1 MSSAASLRND
11 DAPPADYVAAKRIVI
26 SGSMAFAGQ
35 MREIKDQLDILNVPA
50 VVPDDVDG
58 ELRHFDT
65 NSYRRFKKA
74 VSVSHINK
82 IKDPRTYAV
91 LVANFDKNGVYGYI
105 GANSFA
111 EISVAFSSRK
121 KIFLFS
127 EIPPQYADELTAWDA
142 IALNGDLSRL
152 VQIYEHS
159 CRHATAQLRFPQF

>member
-1 MSSAASLRND
+1 MSSAASLRRND
-11 DAPPADYVAAKRIVI
+11 VPPADHVAAKRIVI
-26 SGSMAFAGQ
+26 SGSMAFASQ
-35 MREIKDQLDILNVPA
+35 MREIKEQLDLLNVRA

-58 ELRHFDT
+58 DLKHYDSQ
-65 NSYRRFKKA
+65 SYLAFKKA

-91 LVANFDKNGVYGYI
+91 LVANFDKNGTYGYI

-127 EIPPQYADELTAWDA
+127 EVPPQYADELTAWGA
-142 IALNGDLSRL
+142 VALNGDLARL
-152 VQIYEHS
+152 VRMYEHS

>member
-1 MSSAASLRND
+1 MPSAASLRHDHVPN
-11 DAPPADYVAAKRIVI
+11 ADHGASKRIVI

-35 MREIKDQLDILNVPA
+35 MREIKDQLDLLNIPA

-65 NSYRRFKKA
+65 QSYLKFKKA
-74 VSVSHINK
+74 VSVAHINK

-91 LVANFDKNGVYGYI
+91 LVANFDKNGIYGYI

-142 IALNGDLSRL
+142 IALNGDLAQL
-152 VQIYEHS
+152 VKIYEHS
-159 CRHATAQLRFPQF
+159 CRQATAQLRFPQF

>member
-1 MSSAASLRND
+1 MSSAALLRHD
-11 DAPPADYVAAKRIVI
+11 DAPSADHFAAKRIVI
-26 SGSMAFAGQ
+26 CGSMAFASQ
-35 MREIKDQLDILNVPA
+35 MREIKGQLDILNVRA

-58 ELRHFDT
+58 DLKHYDSQ
-65 NSYRRFKKA
+65 SYLAFKKA

-91 LVANFDKNGVYGYI
+91 LVANFDKNGIYGYI

-111 EISVAFSSRK
+111 EVSVAFSSRK

-127 EIPPQYADELTAWDA
+127 EIPSQYADELTAWGA

-152 VQIYEHS
+152 VRMYELS